1 MSDETF
7 GAEIAP
13 NPQSIDAVA
22 PHRPNV
28 VGYAASL
35 GLVGVA
41 AVAAFIVENIVP
53 TSNLALVF
61 VLPVLVAAVSFG
73 WGPALA
79 AALAAVATFDFFFVE
94 PRFSLRVTSPS
105 DMWAMGLLLVV
116 AAIASTVAAQS
127 RRRAIESRLAA
138 DRAEALHSLAR
149 LVVEAAPASAV
160 AEAAA
165 AALSRIFQARAA
177 VLLES
182 GDVLRSVA
190 LAGGATLSATDNEAA
205 RWTLS
210 NQLPTRAETFPFD
223 TAEYDFWP
231 FRRGDGPGIVLGVGL
246 TKERDGQPAD
256 TTRHIELV
264 GAYLAA
270 ALSQKPPTS
279 RREKPNQGE

>member
-22 PHRPNV
+22 PRRPNV

-79 AALAAVATFDFFFVE
+79 SALAAVATFDFFFVE

-149 LVVEAAPASAV
+149 LVKVKPPPAAPSPKRL
-160 AEAAA
+160 AAR
-165 AALSRIFQARAA
+165 LPILCFRPEIQLYRSRRRCPSIRC
-177 VLLES
+177 
-182 GDVLRSVA
+182 
-190 LAGGATLSATDNEAA
+190 AGGRRDPLRDRQRSRSMDALEPAADKGRNLSV
-205 RWTLS
+205 R
-210 NQLPTRAETFPFD
+210 
-223 TAEYDFWP
+223 Y
-231 FRRGDGPGIVLGVGL
+231 RGI
-246 TKERDGQPAD
+246 
-256 TTRHIELV
+256 
-264 GAYLAA
+264 
-270 ALSQKPPTS
+270 
-279 RREKPNQGE
+279 